1 MSRDTITAG
10 SPASR
15 QTVYQAIA
23 AEVCGAGIDGTKS

>member
-23 AEVCGAGIDGTKS
+23 AAVCGAGIDGTKS